1 MRLHPGLLSQ
11 GLPAAEGDGIGPWP
25 NALARTHKT
34 DMSRL
39 TAMDPYEIM
48 MGMILVLTPVICWYF
63 TRHQPGE
70 RIPWRAW
77 AQEFHDKRYYLHAM
91 GYIVIIRWKS
101 ITDKLN
107 EPMKTRTG
115 HWTSWVYG
123 LEGEFTKWVQDAFA
137 NDTLTEFLN
146 FHYLFVY
153 LFLIYVTTVYF
164 AFTGDRDM
172 TDKVTLNYLLIYAL
186 AVPYYLFFNVE
197 VTSSWI
203 PGMDALLYQEGWY
216 TVFYALHDPL
226 DNAVPSLHVA
236 IPFGI
241 LMLNYLHVKESGETL
256 RTWRHWPYH
265 LFVLLNTALFMFTIL
280 YLGIHWVVDIPLGI
294 LIGAIG
300 ALFIHHLQPRL
311 RNDYG
316 SFIKGFTKEKIR
328 RHIFVEGVVMLLLLT
343 TMLMAVNYQ
352 EETVDDRVSFRLGSG
367 DSTFEIIQKFEPGD
381 FVVSNITNLN
391 EGGLLEVVVVMV
403 ESSVPAME
411 TGSID
416 WEVMQSL
423 GEHHTVAPQTTLSLN
438 ITSPKIYHFI
448 VMHYEANEDQDSVME
463 VRIMN
468 DYGDDRMWQAMLLSL
483 PSLWMTGFVVYRL
496 YRLKKEGRSFIDST
510 PSYVWAS
517 PPSLGEEA

>member
-1 MRLHPGLLSQ
+1 MP
-11 GLPAAEGDGIGPWP
+11 
-25 NALARTHKT
+25 KT
-34 DMSRL
+34 SPRCPD
-39 TAMDPYEIM
+39 AMDPYEIM
-48 MGMILVLTPVICWYF
+48 MGMILVLTPIICWFF
-63 TRHQPGE
+63 TRQQTE
-70 RIPWRAW
+70 FRIPLKKW
-77 AQEFHDKRYYLHAM
+77 ADEFHNKRYYLHAM

-107 EPMKTRTG
+107 EPMKVKTG
-115 HWTSWVYG
+115 HWTDWVYG
-123 LEGEFTKWVQDAFA
+123 LEGEFTKWVQDTFA
-137 NDTLTEFLN
+137 NGALTEFLN

-164 AFTGDRDM
+164 AYSGDRDM

-203 PGMDALLYQEGWY
+203 PGMDALLYHDGWY

-241 LMLNYLHVKESGETL
+241 LMLNYLHVKESGGTL
-256 RTWRHWPYH
+256 REWRHWPYH
-265 LFVLLNTALFMFTIL
+265 VFVLANTVLFMFTIL
-280 YLGIHWVVDIPLGI
+280 YLGIHWFVDIPLGM
-294 LIGAIG
+294 LIGGIG

-316 SFIKGFTKEKIR
+316 PVFKGITREKAR
-328 RHIFVEGVVMLLLLT
+328 RHILVEGIVMLMLLT
-343 TMLMAVNYQ
+343 AMLMAVNVQ
-352 EETVDDRVSFRLGSG
+352 EASIDERVSFRLGSG
-367 DSTFEIIQKFEPGD
+367 DSTFEIIQKFDPNE

-391 EGGLLEVVVVMV
+391 QQGTLEVVVVMV
-403 ESSVPAME
+403 ETSVPAME
-411 TGSID
+411 TGSIV
-416 WEVMQSL
+416 WEDMVAL
-423 GEHHTVAPQTTLSLN
+423 GDHHVIAPQTTMSLN

-448 VMHYEANEDQDSVME
+448 VMHYDAQEGDESVME
-463 VRIMN
+463 VRIIN
-468 DYGDDRMWQAMLLSL
+468 DYGDDKMGQAFLLSL

-496 YRLKKEGRSFIDST
+496 YRLKKEGRSWLDST

-517 PPSLGEEA
+517 SQASSEEA